1 MIYRKKFK
9 CGLNSVGHVTEGDW
23 ASTRVFE
30 DMIKNLTS
38 MGYKEGFSLGSIPY
52 DFRRFI
58 VTNEF
63 EKKVF
68 RFQIENLYNI
78 TGKKVIIIAHS
89 FGTLI
94 TLNNLIYKE
103 NKDLI
108 PKIKK
113 FIAIGPPFAG
123 ATKLLDAFLHG
134 LKDFDQGLTSFHK
147 FGQFLMLKSIPT
159 LTELKPFPFIS
170 HLFSDEYYSD
180 FAKAIRQRLNME
192 NICSSKE
199 CSQNDI
205 EQQNKIFDK
214 IFKDYFPSLGDNEC
228 KYESKKIKNK
238 ENA

>member
-1 MIYRKKFK
+1 
-9 CGLNSVGHVTEGDW
+9 
-23 ASTRVFE
+23 
-30 DMIKNLTS
+30 
-38 MGYKEGFSLGSIPY
+38 MGYKEGFSLGLIPY
-52 DFRRFI
+52 NFRRFV

-63 EKKVF
+63 ITKVF

-103 NKDLI
+103 NKDLN

-170 HLFSDEYYSD
+170 QLFSDKYYSD
-180 FAKAIRQRLNME
+180 FAI
-192 NICSSKE
+192 
-199 CSQNDI
+199 
-205 EQQNKIFDK
+205 DK
-214 IFKDYFPSLGDNEC
+214 D
-228 KYESKKIKNK
+228 
-238 ENA
+238 